1 MIDNFLSINLSIFSN
16 KSTKMNIIIKQNIPK
31 SKLTIKCL
39 NMYLSNNFNSNYVLH
54 KNNPGNMNIQR
65 INEIYL
71 I

>member
-1 MIDNFLSINLSIFSN
+1 
-16 KSTKMNIIIKQNIPK
+16 MNIIIKQNIPK